1 MCLARLRQQ
10 GEMSKKPA
18 LDVNDVVV
26 QSPNVVATEADGE
39 LVLLSLDRGR
49 CYGMNRVGV
58 SIWRKLAEPRRVAD
72 VVGEI
77 LAEFGATPLDAQP
90 EALAFIEHLQREG
103 LIAPG

>member
-1 MCLARLRQQ
+1 
-10 GEMSKKPA
+10 MSKKPA